1 MKTSHSRFIAF
12 LFALALVTTASPA
25 VAKRLEIKEAF
36 TIEGKI
42 QKPTVSLFI
51 TRSDLDFKRLRLE
64 RSLIPRLLETIR
76 KPPF

>member
-1 MKTSHSRFIAF
+1 MKSFHRGIIA
-12 LFALALVTTASPA
+12 LLCAFALLAVASPA
-25 VAKRLEIKEAF
+25 MAKRLEIKEAF

-64 RSLIPRLLETIR
+64 RTLIPRLLETIR

>member
-1 MKTSHSRFIAF
+1 MKTLHCRILAALCAF
-12 LFALALVTTASPA
+12 AIVAMASPA
-25 VAKRLEIKEAF
+25 EAKRLEIKEAF